1 MTKKNTKVLIPA
13 GAQVTEVVEIED
25 TTPKTVDMQAL
36 VAMGVD
42 MKLTKNDIIEYAAVM
57 LEEQVKEKLE
67 TSNKAL
73 GDLKNSFMAE
83 LEKRLESVKNDPGFV
98 EFVATINKI
107 WDVSALS
114 FHRRQEDSQPG
125 SYQLGMYVEDDESGY
140 VHAFQYQTLLSHDYF
155 SPEKISKVHVCVTMS
170 HGGFQSKHKVK
181 IMDAA
186 ELAPYRATRVELRK
200 QFDEAKAESHKLE
213 FATKKVRTELTKAI
227 LQNSDK
233 GRELLSFLDS
243 SSKTRLKALASK
255 NA

>member
-1 MTKKNTKVLIPA
+1 MSTKKSKTNKN
-13 GAQVTEVVEIED
+13 TEVLATVA
-25 TTPKTVDMQAL
+25 TVATAPGTVDAQSLMS
-36 VAMGVD
+36 MGVD

-67 TSNKAL
+67 TSDKAL

-114 FHRRQEDSQPG
+114 FRRRQEDSQPG

-140 VHAFQYQTLLSHDYF
+140 VHAFQYQNLLSHDYF
-155 SPEKISKVHVCVTMS
+155 SPEKISKVHVCVTMI

-186 ELAPYRATRVELRK
+186 ELVPYRATRVELRK

-213 FATKKVRTELTKAI
+213 SATKKVRVELTKAI
-227 LQNSDK
+227 LQHSEQGRNLLGLINSSAK
-233 GRELLSFLDS
+233 ARQNLL
-243 SSKTRLKALASK
+243 K
-255 NA
+255 

>member
-1 MTKKNTKVLIPA
+1 MSTKKSKTNKN
-13 GAQVTEVVEIED
+13 TEVLATVA
-25 TTPKTVDMQAL
+25 TVATAPGTVDAQSLMS
-36 VAMGVD
+36 MGVD

-67 TSNKAL
+67 TSDKAL
-73 GDLKNSFMAE
+73 HEIKNSFMAE

-107 WDVSALS
+107 WDVSARIRPPGDGLS
-114 FHRRQEDSQPG
+114 S
-125 SYQLGMYVEDDESGY
+125 SYKFGMYVEDDESGY
-140 VHAFQYQTLLSHDYF
+140 VHAFQYQNLLSHDYF

-186 ELAPYRATRVELRK
+186 ELVPYRATRVELRK

-213 FATKKVRTELTKAI
+213 SATKKVRVELTKAI
-227 LQNSDK
+227 LQHSEQGRNLLGLINSSAK
-233 GRELLSFLDS
+233 ARQNLL
-243 SSKTRLKALASK
+243 K
-255 NA
+255 